1 MKIKKGISLL
11 LILVLIT
18 GVLAAC
24 SGGGDKNS
32 EVVIME
38 GMFSEVTILAHI
50 TGILLEEHTDLEVV
64 YNEPMSTVP
73 FANALEAGDLD
84 MGLSYDGTLLTTIL
98 GYDPSDVP
106 EGEDLYDFS
115 NEKGMED
122 RGFMLAGN
130 LGFENTYAIG
140 VKREFA
146 EENNLETVS
155 DLVPIA
161 GDLTFGAEHEFFDEE
176 GTMRF
181 NPFNKHYG
189 IQWGDDISMDMSYK
203 YTAIDNGNIDVTMVY
218 TTDGLNVQSDIVML
232 EDDLDFFP
240 QYYASMLVRDDFYET
255 YEDVAPDL
263 EEVLAQLD
271 GIIDNETMTQMNYE
285 VDAEGREADEV
296 AREFLVENNLI
307 DG

>member
-1 MKIKKGISLL
+1 MKIKKGIALI

-24 SGGGDKNS
+24 GGGDEAD

-38 GMFSEVTILAHI
+38 GMFSEVTILAHM
-50 TGILLEEHTDLEVV
+50 TGILIEEHTDLNVT
-64 YNEPMSTVP
+64 YQEPMSTVP
-73 FANALEAGDLD
+73 FANALEAEELD
-84 MGLSYDGTLLTTIL
+84 MGLSYDGTLLTTLL

-106 EGEDLYDFS
+106 EGEDLYDFA

-122 RGFMLAGN
+122 RGFMLLGN

-140 VKREFA
+140 VKRDFA
-146 EENNLETVS
+146 EEHNLETVS

-161 GDLTFGAEHEFFDEE
+161 DELTFGAEHEFFDEE

-181 NPFNKHYG
+181 NPFNEHYG
-189 IQWGDDISMDMSYK
+189 LTWADDISMDMAYK
-203 YTAIDNGNIDVTMVY
+203 YTAMDNENIDVTMVY

-240 QYYASMLVRDDFYET
+240 QYYASMLVRDNFFEEYE
-255 YEDVAPDL
+255 EVAPEL
-263 EEVLAQLD
+263 EEVVGQLD
-271 GIIDNETMTQMNYE
+271 GMIDNETMTQMNYE
-285 VDAEGREADEV
+285 VDAEGREAEEV

>member
-1 MKIKKGISLL
+1 MKIKKGIALI

-24 SGGGDKNS
+24 GGGDEAD

-38 GMFSEVTILAHI
+38 GMFSEVTILAHM
-50 TGILLEEHTDLEVV
+50 TGILIEEHTDLNVT
-64 YNEPMSTVP
+64 YQEPMSTVP
-73 FANALEAGDLD
+73 FANALEAEELD
-84 MGLSYDGTLLTTIL
+84 MGLSYDGTLLTTLL

-106 EGEDLYDFS
+106 EGEDLYDFA

-122 RGFMLAGN
+122 RGFMLLGN

-140 VKREFA
+140 VKRDFA
-146 EENNLETVS
+146 EEHNLETVS

-161 GDLTFGAEHEFFDEE
+161 DELNFGAEHEFFDEE

-181 NPFNKHYG
+181 NPFNEHYG
-189 IQWGDDISMDMSYK
+189 LTWADDISMDMAYK
-203 YTAIDNGNIDVTMVY
+203 YTAMDNENIDVTMVY

-240 QYYASMLVRDDFYET
+240 QYYASMLVRDNFFEEYE
-255 YEDVAPDL
+255 EVAPEL
-263 EEVLAQLD
+263 EEVVGQLD
-271 GIIDNETMTQMNYE
+271 GMIDNEAMTQMNYE
-285 VDAEGREADEV
+285 VDAEGREAEEV

>member
-1 MKIKKGISLL
+1 MKNKKIIALL
-11 LILVLIT
+11 LVMVLVT

-24 SGGGDKNS
+24 SSGDDND
-32 EVVIME
+32 VVIME

-50 TGILLEEHTDLEVV
+50 TGILIEEHTDLNAV
-64 YNEPMSTVP
+64 YNEPMDTVP
-73 FANALEAGDLD
+73 FANALESEDLD
-84 MGLSYDGTLLTTIL
+84 MGLSYDGTLLTTLL

-122 RGFMLAGN
+122 RGFMLTGN

-146 EENNLETVS
+146 EENNLETIS
-155 DLVPIA
+155 DLVPMA

-181 NPFNKHYG
+181 NPFNEHYG
-189 IQWGDDISMDMSYK
+189 ITWGNDISMDMAYK
-203 YTAIDNGNIDVTMVY
+203 YTAMDNGNIDVTMVY

-232 EDDLDFFP
+232 EDDLGFFP
-240 QYYASMLVRDDFYET
+240 QYYGSMLVRDDFYEE
-255 YEDVAPDL
+255 YEEIAPDL
-263 EEVLAQLD
+263 EAVISQLD
-271 GIIDNETMTQMNYE
+271 GLIDNETMTQMNYE
-285 VDAEGREADEV
+285 VDAEGREPKDV
-296 AREFLVENNLI
+296 ARDFLLANNLI
-307 DG
+307 EE

>member
-1 MKIKKGISLL
+1 MKNKKIIALL
-11 LILVLIT
+11 LVMVLVT

-24 SGGGDKNS
+24 SSGDDND
-32 EVVIME
+32 VVIME

-50 TGILLEEHTDLEVV
+50 TGILIEEHTDLNAV
-64 YNEPMSTVP
+64 YNEPMDTVP
-73 FANALEAGDLD
+73 FANALESEDLD
-84 MGLSYDGTLLTTIL
+84 MGLSYDGTLLTTLL

-122 RGFMLAGN
+122 RGFMLTGN

-146 EENNLETVS
+146 EENNLETIS
-155 DLVPIA
+155 DLVPMA

-181 NPFNKHYG
+181 NPFNEHYG
-189 IQWGDDISMDMSYK
+189 ITWGNDISMDMAYK
-203 YTAIDNGNIDVTMVY
+203 YTAMDNGNIDVTMVY

-240 QYYASMLVRDDFYET
+240 QYYGSMLVRDDFYEE
-255 YEDVAPDL
+255 YEEIAPDL
-263 EEVLAQLD
+263 EAVISQLD
-271 GIIDNETMTQMNYE
+271 GLIDNETMTQMNYE
-285 VDAEGREADEV
+285 VDAEGREPKDV
-296 AREFLVENNLI
+296 ARDFLLANNLI
-307 DG
+307 EE

>member
-1 MKIKKGISLL
+1 MKIKKGIALI

-24 SGGGDKNS
+24 GGGDEAD

-38 GMFSEVTILAHI
+38 GMFSEVTILAHM
-50 TGILLEEHTDLEVV
+50 TGILIEEHTDLNVT
-64 YNEPMSTVP
+64 YQEPMSTVP
-73 FANALEAGDLD
+73 FANALEAEELD
-84 MGLSYDGTLLTTIL
+84 MGLSYDGTLLTTLL

-106 EGEDLYDFS
+106 EGEDLYDFA

-122 RGFMLAGN
+122 RGFMLLGN

-140 VKREFA
+140 VKRDFA
-146 EENNLETVS
+146 EEHNLETVS

-161 GDLTFGAEHEFFDEE
+161 DELTFGAEHEFFDEE

-181 NPFNKHYG
+181 NPFNEHYG
-189 IQWGDDISMDMSYK
+189 LTWADDISMDMAYK
-203 YTAIDNGNIDVTMVY
+203 YTAMDNENIDVTMVY

-240 QYYASMLVRDDFYET
+240 QYYASMLVRDNFFEEYE
-255 YEDVAPDL
+255 EVAPEL
-263 EEVLAQLD
+263 EEVVGQLD
-271 GIIDNETMTQMNYE
+271 GMIDNEAMTQMNYE
-285 VDAEGREADEV
+285 VDAEGREAEEV

>member
-1 MKIKKGISLL
+1 MKIKKGIALI

-24 SGGGDKNS
+24 GGGDEAD

-38 GMFSEVTILAHI
+38 GMFSEVTILAHM
-50 TGILLEEHTDLEVV
+50 TGILIEEHTDLNVT
-64 YNEPMSTVP
+64 YQEPMSTVP
-73 FANALEAGDLD
+73 FANALEAEELD
-84 MGLSYDGTLLTTIL
+84 MGLSYDGTLLTTLL

-106 EGEDLYDFS
+106 EGEDLYDFA

-122 RGFMLAGN
+122 RGFMLLGN

-140 VKREFA
+140 VKRDFA
-146 EENNLETVS
+146 EEHNLETVS

-161 GDLTFGAEHEFFDEE
+161 DELIFGAEHEFFDEE

-181 NPFNKHYG
+181 NPFNEHYG
-189 IQWGDDISMDMSYK
+189 LTWADDISMDMAYK
-203 YTAIDNGNIDVTMVY
+203 YTAMDNENIDVTMVY

-240 QYYASMLVRDDFYET
+240 QYYASMLVRDNFFEEYE
-255 YEDVAPDL
+255 EVAPEL
-263 EEVLAQLD
+263 EEVVGQLD
-271 GIIDNETMTQMNYE
+271 GMIDNEAMTQMNYE
-285 VDAEGREADEV
+285 VDAEGREAEEV